1 MIKVFIGDGIVQEK
15 QYLDI
20 VEALTYDK
28 SRLLAKEKTL
38 SRHEKIGFPDK
49 YREGYADYILEDIC
63 SESKLSNLK
72 SLGKVVVDIGCG
84 CDDVVNKIIGIA
96 KQNRHELYLLDAPEM
111 LDLIDGDGNIHKIPG
126 KFPDEDSEF
135 IKANIGRADI
145 VLIYSVMMY
154 VCVQDSIFNF
164 LDKAVSL
171 LALGGRLLIGD
182 IPNRSKR
189 RRFFAST
196 EVIKTHQDYTGTDEI
211 PVISTWNL
219 DYAQIDDSIVFA
231 IMQRYRAAGYETY
244 LLPQNKNLPM
254 ANRREDIVIERRI

>member
-1 MIKVFIGDGIVQEK
+1 MDRC
-15 QYLDI
+15 QYLNI
-20 VEALTYDK
+20 VSGGEFTYEK
-28 SRLLAKEKTL
+28 SRELATAKNL
-38 SRHEKIGFPDK
+38 SRHEKIGFPNK
-49 YREGYADYILEDIC
+49 YREGYADSILEDIC
-63 SESKLSNLK
+63 GESKLSSLK
-72 SLGKVVVDIGCG
+72 SLHKVVVDIGCG

-96 KQNRHELYLLDAPEM
+96 KQNKHELYLLDAPEM
-111 LDLIDGDGNIHKIPG
+111 LNLIDGDGNIHKIPG

-135 IKANIGRADI
+135 IKDNIGRADI

-154 VCVQDSIFNF
+154 VCVNDSIFNF

-189 RRFFAST
+189 RRFFASA
-196 EVIKTHQDYTGTDEI
+196 EGIKTHQNYTGTDEV
-211 PVISTWNL
+211 PVISPYNL

-231 IMQRYRAAGYETY
+231 IMQRYRSAGYETY

-254 ANRREDIVIERRI
+254 ANRREDIIIERRI

>member
-1 MIKVFIGDGIVQEK
+1 
-15 QYLDI
+15 
-20 VEALTYDK
+20 
-28 SRLLAKEKTL
+28 
-38 SRHEKIGFPDK
+38 
-49 YREGYADYILEDIC
+49 
-63 SESKLSNLK
+63 
-72 SLGKVVVDIGCG
+72 
-84 CDDVVNKIIGIA
+84 
-96 KQNRHELYLLDAPEM
+96 
-111 LDLIDGDGNIHKIPG
+111 
-126 KFPDEDSEF
+126 
-135 IKANIGRADI
+135 
-145 VLIYSVMMY
+145 MMY

-196 EVIKTHQDYTGTDEI
+196 EGIKTHQDYTGTDEI